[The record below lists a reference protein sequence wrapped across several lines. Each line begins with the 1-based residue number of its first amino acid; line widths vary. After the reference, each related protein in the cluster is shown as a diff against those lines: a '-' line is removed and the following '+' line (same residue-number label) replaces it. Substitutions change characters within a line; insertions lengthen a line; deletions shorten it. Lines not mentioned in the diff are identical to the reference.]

1 MKYLGNTE
9 NKIDWDEV
17 IRLCQSRDD
26 GDKNTVTSVVDRS
39 EAEAVGDQKLLGYY
53 RKVIGTW
60 QDAGYNLNEIYWYD
74 YYPGTHFPQ
83 EVCDVFSKIVAANP
97 LRVFISEVFPGVVV
111 PYHWDVED
119 KEDEWLV
126 EHGNLVRYVC
136 CIDKPRYASV
146 LLFDKD
152 YLYYNNQGDIY
163 EWDSYK
169 DFHSAA
175 NGGEHPQYYFHFLG
189 YK

>member
-1 MKYLGNTE
+1 MKYVGNTGL
-9 NKIDWDEV
+9 NIDWDAV
-17 IRLCQSRDD
+17 IKMCQSRND
-26 GDKNTVTSVVDRS
+26 GDLNTVNTVVDRS

-53 RKVIGTW
+53 RNVIGTW
-60 QDAGYNLNEIYWYD
+60 EKAGYNLKQIYWYD
-74 YYPGTHFPQ
+74 YYPGIHFPQ
-83 EVCDVFSKIVAANP
+83 EVSERFAEIVGAKP
-97 LRVFISEVFPGVVV
+97 LRVFISEVFPGVAV

-119 KEDEWLV
+119 KEDQWIEQY
-126 EHGNLVRYVC
+126 GDLVRYVC

-146 LLFDKD
+146 LLFDKE
-152 YLYYNNQGDIY
+152 YLYFNNQGDIY
-163 EWDSYK
+163 QWNSYK